1 MNDDKIY
8 RGGVMQN
15 FRFSVITP
23 NEKVYDM
30 VQLMIQDSTRVAPGQ
45 VTLINGSQKD
55 AASQIADAV
64 HSGAEALLAWEPMAT
79 QIVAAYPQARVYV
92 IQPSILD
99 LLNCIHHAPKE
110 GKLGGIIPFSLR
122 DYYDDLKPSFRDFQV
137 AFYHV
142 APEYDDQAMREIIR
156 QAAAR
161 GITALIGTDA
171 LSSMIAAQD
180 IDWIPLRPGRG
191 GLVRAF
197 FKALWNVRRYRQEN
211 SRSAINQAGMQAH
224 YHLEDIIGSSQVMR
238 EVKELAQTYGATDST
253 ILLTGESGTGKE
265 MLAQAIHNLS
275 SRRHGPFVAINCGS
289 ITESLLESELFGY
302 VGGTFTGANRDGKVG
317 LFEAA
322 NGGTLFLDEVGD
334 MPYVLQNRLLR
345 VLQEKYVRPIGS
357 QRGVPIDVRVIAA
370 TNKDLP
376 REVQEGHFRLDLY
389 YRLAVLPIEVPPLR
403 KRKGDIQEISQ
414 SLLKSL
420 DIRYHKSHTFD
431 AKVWDFFKNQ
441 PWPGNVRQLA
451 HVIERL
457 VLVVKQPVIQV
468 KDVLHVMP
476 QADMTEGQSTLG
488 EDGSLKDLTY
498 ERIEKMS
505 CEGKSGAEIAKE
517 LGISRSTVYRIKRRH
532 EGK

>member
-1 MNDDKIY
+1 MYDDKIY

-211 SRSAINQAGMQAH
+211 PRSAINQAGMQAH

-238 EVKELAQTYGATDST
+238 EVKELAQSYGATDST

-289 ITESLLESELFGY
+289 ITESLLESEFFGY

-334 MPYVLQNRLLR
+334 MP
-345 VLQEKYVRPIGS
+345 
-357 QRGVPIDVRVIAA
+357 
-370 TNKDLP
+370 
-376 REVQEGHFRLDLY
+376 
-389 YRLAVLPIEVPPLR
+389 
-403 KRKGDIQEISQ
+403 
-414 SLLKSL
+414 
-420 DIRYHKSHTFD
+420 
-431 AKVWDFFKNQ
+431 
-441 PWPGNVRQLA
+441 
-451 HVIERL
+451 
-457 VLVVKQPVIQV
+457 
-468 KDVLHVMP
+468 
-476 QADMTEGQSTLG
+476 
-488 EDGSLKDLTY
+488 
-498 ERIEKMS
+498 
-505 CEGKSGAEIAKE
+505 
-517 LGISRSTVYRIKRRH
+517 
-532 EGK
+532 

>member
-1 MNDDKIY
+1 
-8 RGGVMQN
+8 
-15 FRFSVITP
+15 
-23 NEKVYDM
+23 
-30 VQLMIQDSTRVAPGQ
+30 
-45 VTLINGSQKD
+45 
-55 AASQIADAV
+55 
-64 HSGAEALLAWEPMAT
+64 
-79 QIVAAYPQARVYV
+79 
-92 IQPSILD
+92 
-99 LLNCIHHAPKE
+99 
-110 GKLGGIIPFSLR
+110 
-122 DYYDDLKPSFRDFQV
+122 
-137 AFYHV
+137 
-142 APEYDDQAMREIIR
+142 MREIIR

-197 FKALWNVRRYRQEN
+197 FKALWNVRRYRLEN
-211 SRSAINQAGMQAH
+211 PRSAINQAGMQAH

-357 QRGVPIDVRVIAA
+357 
-370 TNKDLP
+370 
-376 REVQEGHFRLDLY
+376 
-389 YRLAVLPIEVPPLR
+389 
-403 KRKGDIQEISQ
+403 
-414 SLLKSL
+414 
-420 DIRYHKSHTFD
+420 
-431 AKVWDFFKNQ
+431 
-441 PWPGNVRQLA
+441 
-451 HVIERL
+451 
-457 VLVVKQPVIQV
+457 
-468 KDVLHVMP
+468 
-476 QADMTEGQSTLG
+476 
-488 EDGSLKDLTY
+488 
-498 ERIEKMS
+498 
-505 CEGKSGAEIAKE
+505 
-517 LGISRSTVYRIKRRH
+517 
-532 EGK
+532 

>member
-1 MNDDKIY
+1 M
-8 RGGVMQN
+8 RN
-15 FRFSVITP
+15 FHFSVITP
-23 NEKVYDM
+23 NEKVYTMVRDM
-30 VQLMIQDSTRVAPGQ
+30 VQESSRINSAQ
-45 VTLINGSQKD
+45 VTLINGRQKK

-64 HSGAEALLAWEPMAT
+64 HSGTEALFAWEPMAAK
-79 QIVAAYPQARVYV
+79 IASDYPQARVYE

-99 LLNCIHHAPKE
+99 LLNCINHAPKT
-110 GKLGGIIPFSLR
+110 GKLGVIIPFSLR
-122 DYYDDLKPSFRDFQV
+122 DYYDDLKAQFDMMGVS
-137 AFYHV
+137 FYHV
-142 APEYDDQAMREIIR
+142 APECDDRVMQEIIR
-156 QAAAR
+156 QAAVH
-161 GITALIGTDA
+161 GVTSLVGTDA
-171 LSSMIAAQD
+171 MASMIAAQH
-180 IDWIPLRPGRG
+180 INWIPLRPGRG
-191 GLVRAF
+191 GIVRAF
-197 FKALWNVRRYRQEN
+197 YKALWNVRRYRQEN
-211 SRSAINQAGMQAH
+211 PRSAINQAGMRAH
-224 YHLEDIIGSSQVMR
+224 YHLEDIIGSSHAMK
-238 EVKELAQTYGATDST
+238 EVKELAQTYGTTDST

-275 SRRHGPFVAINCGS
+275 GRRHGPFVAVNCGS

-302 VGGTFTGANRDGKVG
+302 AGGTFTGANRDGKVG

-345 VLQEKYVRPIGS
+345 VLQEKYVRPVGS
-357 QRGVPIDVRVIAA
+357 QCGVPIDVRVIAA

-376 REVQEGHFRLDLY
+376 HEVQEGNFRLDLY

-403 KRKGDIQEISQ
+403 KRKGDIQDISQ

-431 AKVWDFFKNQ
+431 IKVWDFFKNQ

-457 VLVVKQPVIQV
+457 VLVVKNPVIQV

-476 QADMTEGQSTLG
+476 AAMTEGESTPA

-498 ERIEKMS
+498 EKIEKMS
-505 CEGKSGAEIAKE
+505 REGKSGAEIAQE
-517 LGISRSTVYRIKRRH
+517 IGISRSTVYRIKRRH
-532 EGK
+532 QEQ

>member
-1 MNDDKIY
+1 MTIDFI
-8 RGGVMQN
+8 RGGVMKN

-23 NEKVYDM
+23 NEKIYAM
-30 VQLMIQDSTRVAPGQ
+30 VQGMVRESSRVDSKQ

-64 HSGAEALLAWEPMAT
+64 HSGTEALFAWEPIAT
-79 QIVAAYPQARVYV
+79 KIASTYPQARVYV

-110 GKLGGIIPFSLR
+110 GKLGVIIPFSLR
-122 DYYDDLKPSFRDFQV
+122 DYYDDLKTSFRDFHIS
-137 AFYHV
+137 FYHV

-161 GITALIGTDA
+161 GVTALIGTDA

-211 SRSAINQAGMQAH
+211 PRSAINQAGMQAH
-224 YHLEDIIGSSQVMR
+224 YHLEDIIGSSQAMM
-238 EVKELAQTYGATDST
+238 EVKELAKVYGATDST
-253 ILLTGESGTGKE
+253 ILITGESGTGKE

-275 SRRHGPFVAINCGS
+275 GRRHGPFVAINCGS

-357 QRGVPIDVRVIAA
+357 QRGVPIDIRVIAA

-420 DIRYHKSHTFD
+420 NIRYHRSHTFD
-431 AKVWDFFKNQ
+431 GQVWDFFKNQ

-468 KDVLHVMP
+468 KDVFHVMP
-476 QADMTEGQSTLG
+476 QADMTEGQSTSG

-498 ERIEKMS
+498 EKIEKMS
-505 CEGKSGAEIAKE
+505 REGKSGAEIAKE

-532 EGK
+532 EEQ

>member
-1 MNDDKIY
+1 
-8 RGGVMQN
+8 
-15 FRFSVITP
+15 
-23 NEKVYDM
+23 
-30 VQLMIQDSTRVAPGQ
+30 
-45 VTLINGSQKD
+45 
-55 AASQIADAV
+55 
-64 HSGAEALLAWEPMAT
+64 
-79 QIVAAYPQARVYV
+79 
-92 IQPSILD
+92 
-99 LLNCIHHAPKE
+99 
-110 GKLGGIIPFSLR
+110 
-122 DYYDDLKPSFRDFQV
+122 
-137 AFYHV
+137 
-142 APEYDDQAMREIIR
+142 MREIIR

-211 SRSAINQAGMQAH
+211 PRSAINQAGMQAH

-431 AKVWDFFKNQ
+431 AKVWDFFKN
-441 PWPGNVRQLA
+441 
-451 HVIERL
+451 
-457 VLVVKQPVIQV
+457 
-468 KDVLHVMP
+468 
-476 QADMTEGQSTLG
+476 
-488 EDGSLKDLTY
+488 
-498 ERIEKMS
+498 
-505 CEGKSGAEIAKE
+505 
-517 LGISRSTVYRIKRRH
+517 
-532 EGK
+532 